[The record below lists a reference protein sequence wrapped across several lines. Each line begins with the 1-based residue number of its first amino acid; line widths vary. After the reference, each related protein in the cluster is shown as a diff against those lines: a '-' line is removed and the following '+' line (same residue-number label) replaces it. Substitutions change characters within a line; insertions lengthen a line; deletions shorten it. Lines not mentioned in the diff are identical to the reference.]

1 MPSSSPVPILSHNS
15 SRAVASSVRSAQP
28 ADSSLSRPI
37 SVGLRRSS
45 DDEEEDGFVTAASAT
60 TPHRADAD
68 TAPDSSPS
76 AASPPSPSTE
86 SHLALH
92 LNALALASP
101 PKPVSSLTSLL
112 SSSVS
117 SSTSP
122 PTSGSPADVISPTL
136 VSEQLLALYEQTLHK
151 VFVLRSNERLLSAQS
166 GQLLKALQ
174 AEEALLNALNATLR
188 RIRHEH
194 KKLLGRITSP
204 RWEVR
209 HHYHMTCMEH
219 SLGHR
224 QPHVMD
230 VAEMLPGHLR
240 LYAIARCH
248 ALVKRQMTGGVMRAK
263 GERNSAAEQIKEG
276 YRQLRE
282 TRAEIK
288 ELGRLLEA
296 MNAKTHLLS
305 SADDQQRLDSVV
317 RKHKRQLSTIS
328 SNASAKQAMKGAPA
342 VRSGLG
348 AAGGAEGTP
357 GRGRDGTGPLRLWP
371 VRPTRPA
378 SACAT

>member
-1 MPSSSPVPILSHNS
+1 MPGSTSVPILSHNS
-15 SRAVASSVRSAQP
+15 SRAIASSVRSAQP
-28 ADSSLSRPI
+28 ADSSLSRTI
-37 SVGLRRSS
+37 SVGLRRLS

-60 TPHRADAD
+60 TSHRSDVDAATADSAL
-68 TAPDSSPS
+68 S

-86 SHLALH
+86 SQLALS

-101 PKPVSSLTSLL
+101 PKPVSSLSSLL
-112 SSSVS
+112 SSSAS

-122 PTSGSPADVISPTL
+122 LTSGSAADVISPTL
-136 VSEQLLALYEQTLHK
+136 LSEQLLTLYEQTLHK
-151 VFVLRSNERLLSAQS
+151 VFVLRSNERTLSAQS

-282 TRAEIK
+282 TRGEIK

-296 MNAKTHLLS
+296 MNSKTHLLS
-305 SADDQQRLDSVV
+305 SQDDQQRLDSVV
-317 RKHKRQLSTIS
+317 RKHKRQLSSIS
-328 SNASAKQAMKGAPA
+328 SNSISQAGH
-342 VRSGLG
+342 
-348 AAGGAEGTP
+348 EGSTAQRRP
-357 GRGRDGTGPLRLWP
+357 GSSRRR
-371 VRPTRPA
+371 RR
-378 SACAT
+378 